1 METQAVETTAPVVPD
16 DISIEDRIEAILFKE
31 PKPGSVPAEEPKTDA
46 KPAGEAKPNEAKP
59 ELDADGNPIVKAE
72 VKPAETYEFEW
83 KGAKYQVPP
92 ELKDLHEGY
101 LRQEDY
107 TKKTQEAADMK
118 RSAEAMLQQAQKFQE
133 LQQAAQPQFETLAAV
148 NQRLKAFQQINWNDL
163 TAKDPAEA
171 QRMFM
176 AYQQT
181 KEAKATAEA
190 ELQKAMGQH
199 EQVVSEARQKLIAEG
214 AKILE
219 KDIKGWSSEKAAK
232 LNDFARATYGFSA
245 SEVANVVDARVV
257 KMLNDAQQWH
267 ALQQSKPQLE
277 NKVAQASK
285 TLKPQASEQATQQ
298 SQAEAEIKRG
308 IRSEKTDSGKAKH
321 IQRLL
326 EGRF

>member
-1 METQAVETTAPVVPD
+1 METQAVETQAPAA
-16 DISIEDRIEAILFKE
+16 DIALEDRIEAILFKE
-31 PKPGSVPAEEPKTDA
+31 PKPGSEKTTEKQSAAEKPAEEPK
-46 KPAGEAKPNEAKP
+46 P
-59 ELDADGNPIVKAE
+59 ELDAEGKPVVKEEAKAE
-72 VKPAETYEFEW
+72 EKPAEETYEFEW
-83 KGAKYQVPP
+83 KGTKYQVPP

-101 LRQEDY
+101 LRNEDY
-107 TKKTQEAADMK
+107 TKKTQETAEMR
-118 RSAEAMLQQAQKFQE
+118 RSAEALLQQAQKFQE

-163 TAKDPAEA
+163 TAKDPVEA

-190 ELQKAMGQH
+190 DLQKAIGQH
-199 EQVVSEARQKLIAEG
+199 EQVANETRQKILQEG

-219 KDIKGWSSEKAAK
+219 RDIKGWSPEKAAK
-232 LNDFARATYGFSA
+232 LNDFARATYGFTA
-245 SEVANVVDARVV
+245 QEVASVADARVV
-257 KMLNDAQQWH
+257 KMINDAQQWH

-277 NKVAQASK
+277 NKVVQASK
-285 TLKPQASEQATQQ
+285 TLKPQASDPASQK

-326 EGRF
+326 ESRF